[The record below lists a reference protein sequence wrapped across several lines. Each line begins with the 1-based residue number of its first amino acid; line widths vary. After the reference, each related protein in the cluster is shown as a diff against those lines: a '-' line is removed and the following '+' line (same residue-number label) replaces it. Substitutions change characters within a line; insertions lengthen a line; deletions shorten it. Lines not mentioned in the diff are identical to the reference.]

1 VSYIPFAIFAVIIV
15 GLLALSARNRRRTA
29 VAEAER
35 SERIGVGSDVMTTS
49 GLHGTVVAKNDDGT
63 VTLSI
68 APGVEV
74 RWELAA
80 LRDVAS
86 LPARY
91 VRDDDPRTGDDR
103 DGDVGRPV
111 DRAVDLGK
119 NDKRSG
125 ADPSA

>member
-1 VSYIPFAIFAVIIV
+1 MSYIPFVIFAVIIV
-15 GLLALSARNRRRTA
+15 GLLAVSARNRRRTA
-29 VAEAER
+29 VAEVER

-49 GLHGTVVAKNDDGT
+49 GLHGTVVAKADDGT

-86 LPARY
+86 LPPRY
-91 VRDDDPRTGDDR
+91 VHDDELRDDTHNGE
-103 DGDVGRPV
+103 VGGPA